1 MNTISHRM
9 SLKDERIRNAYVPVP
24 NATRT
29 NPPCSIEAQDRLREA
44 MLADAESIKT
54 SHLTAL
60 RISQSHDA
68 RKGIGETAKRILG
81 ALDVLGGG
89 VTRNEVAEHLGIS
102 VKSSNDTLGRL
113 RNRGFVVS
121 ELANVNGRS
130 KNLWYRKDQR
140 PSSETPS
147 RD

>member
-1 MNTISHRM
+1 MTNLSHRM

-24 NATRT
+24 KDTRT

-44 MLADAESIKT
+44 MLADAAAINA
-54 SHLTAL
+54 SHAVAM
-60 RISQSHDA
+60 RICQGHDS
-68 RKGIGETAKRILG
+68 RKGIGETAKRIMG

-89 VTRNEVAEHLGIS
+89 VDRDQVAAHLGIS

-121 ELANVNGRS
+121 KLTNVNGRS
-130 KNLWYRKDQR
+130 KNLWYRADQC
-140 PSSETPS
+140 SNSTKPS
-147 RD
+147 RG